1 MSGDFAQNLQ
11 KGERVARQC
20 GDIRATKWKD
30 KRDVITLSTV
40 DADVMI
46 DTTNPRSRFHDHQV
60 MKPQTVLTY
69 NSNKAGVDKHDQM
82 ASYYPMCRKSLK
94 WWKKLFFWLY
104 VMGVVNSFKLC
115 KFSNPTSKLRLSQ
128 YIITLAKKLLKE
140 AGIEERNQP
149 PNAAAEPR
157 RHVTGNHFPIIADNL

>member
-1 MSGDFAQNLQ
+1 MSNRRNLPGDFAQNLQ

-20 GDIRATKWKD
+20 GDILATKWKD
-30 KRDVITLSTV
+30 KRDVITLSSV

-82 ASYYPMCRKSLK
+82 ASYYPMC
-94 WWKKLFFWLY
+94 
-104 VMGVVNSFKLC
+104 
-115 KFSNPTSKLRLSQ
+115 
-128 YIITLAKKLLKE
+128 
-140 AGIEERNQP
+140 
-149 PNAAAEPR
+149 
-157 RHVTGNHFPIIADNL
+157 